1 MEIWKYPLLVLISF
15 AGSFLQRVTGF
26 GYGIFMM
33 MFLPGLMGSSVEAA
47 AMAGLCSCCTC
58 TYNAV
63 KMRKQIQWKLVV
75 PTITASLVTVPLA
88 VGFSA
93 QAPEDLI
100 RTLLGIF
107 LILLSIYFLFV
118 AGKIKLRPS
127 VGGGLAVGAVSGVL
141 GGMFSM
147 GGPPVV
153 LYLVQAVA
161 DKTAYIATMQAHFA
175 VINLYSAGT
184 RALNGVI
191 TTNVLLC
198 FAVAVG
204 GSLLGNYAGGRIFEK
219 LDSAKVK
226 KLVYLVMI
234 FSGITM
240 II

>member
-1 MEIWKYPLLVLISF
+1 MEIWKYPLLILIGF
-15 AGSFLQRVTGF
+15 IGSLLQRVTGF
-26 GYGIFMM
+26 GFGIFMM

-58 TYNAV
+58 TYNAIRL
-63 KMRKQIQWKLVV
+63 RKSIQWKLVV

-88 VGFSA
+88 VRFSA
-93 QAPEDLI
+93 QAPENLV
-100 RTLLGIF
+100 RVLLGVV
-107 LILLSIYFLFV
+107 LILLSIYFLFF
-118 AGKIKLRPS
+118 AGKLRLRPS
-127 VGGGLAVGAVSGVL
+127 VGGGLCAGAVSGVL

-153 LYLVQAVA
+153 LYLVQALA
-161 DKTAYIATMQAHFA
+161 DKTAYIATMQAHFS

-184 RALNGVI
+184 RSLNGII

-198 FAVAVG
+198 FAVAVV
-204 GSLLGNYAGGRIFEK
+204 GSLAGNYAGGKLFDK
-219 LDSAKVK
+219 LDGGKIK

-240 II
+240 FF